1 MSYHHPTTSHSNFYR
16 FVMTPPTTDAAAA
29 TAPPQAQPQAVF
41 RALPRGSVLTVR
53 VDVPEPWNI
62 QVGDDW

>member
-1 MSYHHPTTSHSNFYR
+1 
-16 FVMTPPTTDAAAA
+16 MTPTA
-29 TAPPQAQPQAVF
+29 TATATGAGAGAGAAVSVVPQAVF

-62 QVGDDW
+62 QVEAR